1 MGGQNGLRQCQ
12 QRILGDTCRLH
23 RTSQLGGQSVA
34 REKEEGVKILRFSTR
49 TTERALG
56 AMNRNWEVRSRA
68 DQEA

>member
-1 MGGQNGLRQCQ
+1 M
-12 QRILGDTCRLH
+12 
-23 RTSQLGGQSVA
+23 A